1 MNMPALRFRT
11 FCFPLAVAAFVLTAS
26 AAAQPKKFTP
36 AKGVQTF
43 AVREPVLRVQPGEII
58 ETETLYGGYYATPG
72 GAWPGEVGPFYIE
85 GATPNDTLVVR
96 ILKLKPNRDHAVSTH
111 TPGFISALAADRST
125 RMLNDP
131 IPARRYV
138 WRITNNGTTGV
149 LDMEKSGKRIEV
161 QLKPM
166 LGRVATAPAGEEAFG
181 GLWPGN
187 FGGNMDA
194 SDVTEGATVYL
205 PVFHEGA
212 YFYFGDGHALQGD
225 GEFCGSGLET
235 TMAVTFQF
243 ELIKGKKIA
252 WPRIENDTHIMVVG
266 SVRPLSDALR
276 IAGVEMVEWV
286 AAEYGLEK
294 WDAYQVV
301 SQLAEIRVAN
311 MVDPNYS
318 VVVKMPKKVL
328 AAVRSLTH

>member
-1 MNMPALRFRT
+1 MNMQTLGTRAFQIALAAAAIS
-11 FCFPLAVAAFVLTAS
+11 LAPP
-26 AAAQPKKFTP
+26 AAAQAKRFTP
-36 AKGVQTF
+36 TKGAQTF
-43 AVREPVLRVQPGEII
+43 AVREPVLRVQSGDII
-58 ETETLYGGYYATPG
+58 ETETLYGGYYSTPG

-96 ILKLKPNRDHAVSTH
+96 ILKLRPNRDHAVSAH

-125 RMLNDP
+125 RMLNEP

-138 WRITNNGTTGV
+138 WRITNDGTTGV
-149 LDMEKSGKRIEV
+149 LDLEESGKRIEV
-161 QLKPM
+161 ALRPM

-205 PVFHEGA
+205 PIFHEGA

-235 TMAVTFQF
+235 TMAVTLQF

-252 WPRIENDTHIMVVG
+252 WPRIENATHIMVVG
-266 SVRPLSDALR
+266 SVRPLGDALR

-311 MVDPNYS
+311 MVDPNHS
-318 VVVKMPKKVL
+318 VVVKMPKKAL
-328 AAVRSLTH
+328 AQWR